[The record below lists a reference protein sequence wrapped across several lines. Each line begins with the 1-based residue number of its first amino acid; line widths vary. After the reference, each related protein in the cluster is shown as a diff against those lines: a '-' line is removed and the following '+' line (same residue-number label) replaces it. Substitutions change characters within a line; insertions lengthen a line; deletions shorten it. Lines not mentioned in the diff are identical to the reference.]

1 MHLQF
6 LLARRGNAS
15 PQMMRRVILA
25 LCLTAGANLDAAATS
40 CMPLEHR
47 YFVVCDGQS
56 CRTAFSVLEVAGFSK
71 CSRRPVIANPDT
83 QVDAFLGLLVK
94 EVRKSEARGIFEIKF
109 DGGYWDAAT
118 PDTPEIFFKLLK
130 GSVQIDEKLKC
141 SDIRVMPLGELIPQ
155 LNEQRGESWLVQR
168 AEGTSVKEIAALRA
182 GFETKALQQ
191 KIIGIAGVSVN
202 WLSSLLALLALI
214 YSVPLYFSALYG
226 TSQQKRRAAL
236 LTPVAIQL
244 AVGALGVGAALV
256 YPFDVW
262 PGTLLVPAALVILLA
277 EAWAKFRLRRHHHH
291 QAARADEVA

>member
-118 PDTPEIFFKLLK
+118 PDTPASFFKLLK

-202 WLSSLLALLALI
+202 WLSS
-214 YSVPLYFSALYG
+214 
-226 TSQQKRRAAL
+226 RAAL
-236 LTPVAIQL
+236 LFRPLRHQPAKTPRCL
-244 AVGALGVGAALV
+244 ADPRGDSTRGRRSRCRRGAGLSLRCLARHAAGSRCACDLAGRGLGQVPPASSSSSSS
-256 YPFDVW
+256 
-262 PGTLLVPAALVILLA
+262 GTS
-277 EAWAKFRLRRHHHH
+277 R
-291 QAARADEVA
+291 